1 MELAG
6 FDEKTTIEGG
16 ASPTHGKMIAVCS
29 AKGGIGRTILSV
41 NLAVSLSKRNQSVA
55 VLDGDFQFG
64 DVSLAMDLQHTFTIK
79 EAMDGFG
86 SLDEH
91 RLEEYLS
98 VHGSGVRVLPAPERP
113 EYADLLTKEAVSKMV
128 DFLLM
133 KHDFVVCDTGAGLNE
148 QTLNLIEKADD
159 ILVVATLE
167 MAAMKNT
174 KLLLETLDILGLR
187 DKVRVVLNRANMESV
202 IKAED
207 GARILG
213 EEAPIYI
220 PNDFQTCSRSLNM
233 GSPFVIGNSKSEI
246 AKAVFKM
253 AELIASNQAGD
264 GIGKKKAKPL
274 SLFPWKRKK
283 GE

>member
-1 MELAG
+1 MAG

-16 ASPTHGKMIAVCS
+16 APATRGRMIAVCS

-41 NLAVSLSKRNQSVA
+41 NLAVSLSKRNHSVA

-79 EAMDGFG
+79 EAMDGIG

-113 EYADLLTKEAVSKMV
+113 EHADLLTKEAVSKMV

-148 QTLNLIEKADD
+148 QTLNLIEKADE
-159 ILVVATLE
+159 ILVIATLE

-187 DKVRVVLNRANMESV
+187 EKVRVVLNRANMESV

-233 GSPFVIGNSKSEI
+233 GSPFVQANSKSEI

-253 AELIASNQAGD
+253 AELIASNQAGE

-283 GE
+283 GGI